1 MEIWI
6 VVISLWLATWA
17 LAVGRTYSLIVLMIA
32 DYEGGELIRDYR
44 ITHAII
50 YGVTMIIISPFIW
63 QICFFDEPRRSFVI
77 SYANAV
83 VGNKDAR

>member
-1 MEIWI
+1 
-6 VVISLWLATWA
+6 
-17 LAVGRTYSLIVLMIA
+17 
-32 DYEGGELIRDYR
+32 
-44 ITHAII
+44 
-50 YGVTMIIISPFIW
+50 MIIISPFIW